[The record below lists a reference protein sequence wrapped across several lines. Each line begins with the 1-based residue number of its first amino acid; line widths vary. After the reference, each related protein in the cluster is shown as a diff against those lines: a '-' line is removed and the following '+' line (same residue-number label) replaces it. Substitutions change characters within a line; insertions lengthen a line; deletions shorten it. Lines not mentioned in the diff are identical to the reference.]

1 MLVLSRPLKLA
12 IKSMNPFKLMR
23 AQILFSILAVFL
35 LSSCEKEKEE
45 IQGEPITDYLPL
57 QTGKYITYRI
67 DSTIVTNFGA
77 NTEIRSYQEKHQVD
91 AQLTD
96 NLGRP
101 SYRVF
106 RFTRDT
112 NGTMSWKPSGSYF
125 ITATDRTIELV
136 EDNLRFLKLS
146 FPVKEGNG
154 WKGNRYLPYDP
165 YGIFYEFSNDDAM
178 VEWDYQYADVGSSKT
193 INGKTYGN
201 TITIEQIK
209 DSSNMPI
216 VISGSYGFVNY
227 AVDTYAKGL
236 GLIQQEIRMFEYQPP
251 TSPRPGLKGFGVKR
265 TIIDHN

>member
-1 MLVLSRPLKLA
+1 
-12 IKSMNPFKLMR
+12 MR
-23 AQILFSILAVFL
+23 AHFLFSLLFVFL
-35 LSSCEKEKEE
+35 FSSCDKETEE
-45 IQGEPITDYLPL
+45 FQGEPLADYLPL
-57 QTGKYITYRI
+57 QTGDYITYRI
-67 DSTIVTNFGA
+67 DSTIFINFGA
-77 NTEIRSYQEKHQVD
+77 NTEVRSYQEKHQVD

-112 NGTMSWKPSGSYF
+112 NGTMPWKPVGSYF
-125 ITATDRTIELV
+125 ITSTDKAVELV

-146 FPVKEGNG
+146 FPVKEGNS

-165 YGIFYEFSNDDAM
+165 YGLSYEFSNDDAM
-178 VEWDYQYADVGSSKT
+178 VDWEYQYTDVSVSKT
-193 INGKTYGN
+193 LNGKTYAN

-216 VISGSYGFVNY
+216 VSSGSYGFVNY
-227 AVDTYAKGL
+227 STDTYAKGI

-251 TSPRPGLKGFGVKR
+251 TSPRPGLKGFGIKR